1 MERIIP
7 SIIFFQTTNQPW
19 LCWIN
24 ISRKPSNLWNNQR
37 SLQMGYCISEMFGN
51 AIWPKSARL
60 SSGWASAHWFAAMYR
75 LTDMAMEPIATALAK
90 LKIYESYVYIYIY
103 VHSSFGITVYVDI
116 NIYIYIYPQK
126 NWNFNRYQIR
136 RELLVIWLR
145 RATVI
150 PVINNQ
156 PSLAKGP
163 LLVPS
168 FEWKPI
174 PWFN

>member
-1 MERIIP
+1 MRQVRGTCRTGAFDKSQTMPPCRQDHSPIWLVVLPSWKINEWMERIIP

-60 SSGWASAHWFAAMYR
+60 SSGWASAHWFAGMYR

-90 LKIYESYVYIYIY
+90 LKIYESYVYIYIC
-103 VHSSFGITVYVDI
+103 T
-116 NIYIYIYPQK
+116 
-126 NWNFNRYQIR
+126 
-136 RELLVIWLR
+136 
-145 RATVI
+145 
-150 PVINNQ
+150 
-156 PSLAKGP
+156 
-163 LLVPS
+163 
-168 FEWKPI
+168 
-174 PWFN
+174 

>member
-1 MERIIP
+1 MSSYPNPPPSFGWLWDKSGELAGLVLSTNPKQCRLVVRITLP
-7 SIIFFQTTNQPW
+7 SGWWFYHLEKYISEWKGLSHLLFFFQTTNQPW

-90 LKIYESYVYIYIY
+90 LKIYESYVYIYM
-103 VHSSFGITVYVDI
+103 
-116 NIYIYIYPQK
+116 YIAALA
-126 NWNFNRYQIR
+126 
-136 RELLVIWLR
+136 LLYM
-145 RATVI
+145 
-150 PVINNQ
+150 
-156 PSLAKGP
+156 
-163 LLVPS
+163 
-168 FEWKPI
+168 
-174 PWFN
+174 